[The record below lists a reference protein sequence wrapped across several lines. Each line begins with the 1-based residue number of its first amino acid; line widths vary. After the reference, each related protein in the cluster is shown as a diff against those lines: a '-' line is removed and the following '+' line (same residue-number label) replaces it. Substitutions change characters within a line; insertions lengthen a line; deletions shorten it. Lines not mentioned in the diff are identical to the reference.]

1 MIRSAA
7 RLRRLVI
14 PATAITLAV
23 GLAACGGGSSKGGG
37 GAATST
43 TSGSKLA
50 TATIN
55 GSGATF
61 PQAYYETVIEQFK
74 QAQPAVTV
82 TYAGG
87 GSGKGQTDLAAGLV
101 DWAGSDSTVKPED
114 AAKFKTPFLY
124 FPTVA
129 APITVAYNLSGVKGL
144 RLSADTIAGIFG
156 GTITKWDDAKIAADN
171 PKADLPATAIVVAH
185 RADGSGTTANFT
197 KYLTKAAPT
206 AWTLGSD
213 KVVNWPAGQQAG
225 NGNAGVAQIVKT
237 TAGAIGYVDFSDA
250 QFAELTTASV
260 RNRAGKYVA
269 ASLAGASA
277 AVDGATVNADLTY
290 DPLDA
295 PGATAYPITAP
306 TYLLISTTYTD
317 AAKGAAVKGFV
328 RYILTDGQALAAD
341 TGFAKLP
348 VSLASKAIAQ
358 LSKVTVG

>member
-1 MIRSAA
+1 MIRSRTTA
-7 RLRRLVI
+7 RRLAL
-14 PATAITLAV
+14 PALAMTLAV
-23 GLAACGGGSSKGGG
+23 GVAACGGSSDNGGKTTTTTG
-37 GAATST
+37 GQQ
-43 TSGSKLA
+43 KLA
-50 TATIN
+50 AATIN

-74 QAQPAVTV
+74 TAQPAVTV
-82 TYAGG
+82 AYAGG

-129 APITVAYNLSGVKGL
+129 APITMSYNLSGVKSL
-144 RLSADTIAGIFG
+144 QLSADTIAGIFG
-156 GTITKWDDAKIAADN
+156 GTITTWNDAKIKADN
-171 PKADLPATAIVVAH
+171 PKATLPSTPIVVVH

-206 AWTLGSD
+206 AWTLGTD

-237 TAGAIGYVDFSDA
+237 TNGAIGYVDFSDA
-250 QFAELTTASV
+250 QFAELQFAAVKNS
-260 RNRAGKYVA
+260 AGKYIV

-290 DPLDA
+290 DPLNA
-295 PGATAYPITAP
+295 PGAAAYPITAP
-306 TYLLISTTYTD
+306 TYLLVSTSYTD

-328 RYILTDGQALAAD
+328 DYVLTDGQALAKD

-348 VSLASKAIAQ
+348 ADLAAKAIAQ
-358 LSKVTVG
+358 LKKVTVG